1 MPDDADVGTGAE
13 LWSYMAEDH
22 HGVDRYFLPF
32 YSLCAGS
39 LSNLILASTRDG
51 SASGTPSPAS
61 SAPPS
66 PHSQS
71 TEQHPPP

>member
-13 LWSYMAEDH
+13 LWSYMAEDQ
-22 HGVDRYFLPF
+22 HGVDRYFLSL

-39 LSNLILASTRDG
+39 LSTVASTRDG

-66 PHSQS
+66 PPSQS